1 MPLICIGGIY
11 MSSELEFAQN
21 LIDYIY
27 DSPTAYHAV
36 ARAKEDLCF
45 DGFVE
50 IKEEEKWNL
59 KKGGKYFVTK
69 NDSALT
75 AFVVGKGE
83 IEENGF
89 KIIGAHTDSPSF
101 RIKPSPEMVV
111 DDTYVRLNTE
121 VYGGPILNTWMDR
134 PLGVAGRVTLR
145 SENILYPETRLVNV
159 KRPIMIIPNLA
170 IHMNRDINTGIE
182 LNKQKDTLPLLS
194 MVNEELE
201 KNNYLISAIASEL
214 SVEKKQIIDF
224 DLFLYEYEKGSI
236 IGLNNEFI
244 SSSRLDDLAM
254 VHAGIRALTRTS
266 AVEATNV
273 LVCFDNEEVG
283 SSTKQGAD
291 SNMLVDILERITISL
306 DKNREDFLRAISKSF
321 VISADNAHAVH
332 PNSPE
337 KNDPTN
343 KSYLNKGPVIKISAS
358 QSYTTD
364 SNSDAVYELVCEKAG
379 VPVQKF
385 VNRSDAR
392 GGSTIGPISSTHL
405 NIRSV
410 DMGSPTLAMHSIRE
424 LGGVIDHT
432 YVTRSFEEFY
442 KI

>member
-1 MPLICIGGIY
+1 MNK
-11 MSSELEFAQN
+11 ELEFAQD

-27 DSPTAYHAV
+27 DSPTAFHAV
-36 ARAKEDLCF
+36 AKAKEDLCKE
-45 DGFVE
+45 GFLEV
-50 IKEEEKWNL
+50 KEEEKWNL
-59 KKGGKYFVTK
+59 EKGGKYFVTK

-75 AFVVGKGE
+75 AFVVGTGE
-83 IEENGF
+83 IEEKGF

-101 RIKPSPEMVV
+101 RIKPAPEMVV
-111 DDTYVRLNTE
+111 DNTYIRLNTE

-145 SENILYPETRLVNV
+145 SENILYPETRLVNIN
-159 KRPIMIIPNLA
+159 KPIMIIPNVA
-170 IHMNRDINTGIE
+170 IHMNRDVNTGIE

-194 MVNEELE
+194 MVSEELE
-201 KNNYLISAIASEL
+201 KNNYLMSAIAKEL
-214 SVEKKQIIDF
+214 SVELTQIIDF

-254 VHAGIRALTRTS
+254 VHAGIRAIAKVS
-266 AVEATNV
+266 AAKATNV
-273 LVCFDNEEVG
+273 MVCFDNEEVG

-321 VISADNAHAVH
+321 IISADNAHAVH

-337 KNDPTN
+337 KHDPTN
-343 KSYLNKGPVIKISAS
+343 KPYMNKGPVIKINAN

-385 VNRSDAR
+385 VNRSDVR

-410 DMGSPTLAMHSIRE
+410 DMGNPTLAMHSIRE
-424 LGGVIDHT
+424 LGGVLDHT
-432 YVTRSFEEFY
+432 YVTKSFEEFY

>member
-1 MPLICIGGIY
+1 
-11 MSSELEFAQN
+11 MSEELEFAQD

-27 DSPTAYHAV
+27 DSPTAFHAV
-36 ARAKEDLCF
+36 ARAKEDLF
-45 DGFVE
+45 KEGFIE
-50 IKEEEKWNL
+50 IREEEKWSL
-59 KKGGKYFVTK
+59 EKGGKYFVTK

-83 IEENGF
+83 IEKNGF

-101 RIKPSPEMVV
+101 RIKPLPEMIV
-111 DDTYVRLNTE
+111 DNTYVRLNTE
-121 VYGGPILNTWMDR
+121 AYGGLILNTWMDR
-134 PLGVAGRVTLR
+134 PLAVAGRVTLR
-145 SENILYPETRLVNV
+145 SENILYPETRLVNIN
-159 KRPIMIIPNLA
+159 KPIMIIPNLA

-194 MVNEELE
+194 MVSGELE
-201 KNNYLISAIASEL
+201 KNNYLMSTIANEL
-214 SVEKKQIIDF
+214 SVEQEKIIDF

-254 VHAGIRALTRTS
+254 VHAGIRALCKVD

-273 LVCFDNEEVG
+273 MVCFDNEEVG

-306 DKNREDFLRAISKSF
+306 DKNREDFLRAIAKSF
-321 VISADNAHAVH
+321 IISADNAHAVH

-343 KSYLNKGPVIKISAS
+343 KPYLNKGPVIKVSAS

-424 LGGVIDHT
+424 LGGVLDHT
-432 YVTRSFEEFY
+432 YVSKSFQEFY
-442 KI
+442 EI

>member
-1 MPLICIGGIY
+1 
-11 MSSELEFAQN
+11 MSKELEFAQN

-36 ARAKEDLCF
+36 AKAKEDLSKS
-45 DGFVE
+45 GFVE
-50 IKEEEKWNL
+50 IKEEDKWEL

-83 IEENGF
+83 IEESGF

-111 DDTYVRLNTE
+111 DNVYVRLNTE

-134 PLGVAGRVTLR
+134 PLSIAGRVTLK
-145 SENILYPETRLVNV
+145 SDDILHPETRLVNI

-170 IHMNRDINTGIE
+170 IHMNRNVNTGIE
-182 LNKQKDTLPLLS
+182 LNKQKDLLPLLS
-194 MVNEELE
+194 MVNENLE
-201 KNNYLISAIASEL
+201 KNNYLISAIAKEL
-214 SVEKKQIIDF
+214 SVDLKQIIDF

-254 VHAGIRALTRTS
+254 VHAGIS
-266 AVEATNV
+266 AISRDSSVQATNV
-273 LVCFDNEEVG
+273 IVCFDNEEVG

-291 SNMLVDILERITISL
+291 SNMLVDILERITISQGK
-306 DKNREDFLRAISKSF
+306 DREDFFRAISKSF
-321 VISADNAHAVH
+321 IISADNAHAVH

-343 KSYLNKGPVIKISAS
+343 KPYINQGPVIKISAS

-364 SNSDAVYELVCEKAG
+364 SNSDAVYELICEKAG
-379 VPVQKF
+379 VPIQKF

-424 LGGVIDHT
+424 LGGVLDHF

>member
-1 MPLICIGGIY
+1 MNN
-11 MSSELEFAQN
+11 ELEFAQN

-27 DSPTAYHAV
+27 DSPTAFHAV
-36 ARAKEDLCF
+36 AKVKEDLCKE
-45 DGFVE
+45 GFVE
-50 IKEEEKWNL
+50 LKEEEKWNL
-59 KKGGKYFVTK
+59 QKGGKYFVTK

-101 RIKPSPEMVV
+101 RIKPAPEMVV
-111 DDTYVRLNTE
+111 DNTYVRLNTE
-121 VYGGPILNTWMDR
+121 VYGGPILSTWMDR

-145 SENILYPETRLVNV
+145 SGNILYPETRLVNIN
-159 KRPIMIIPNLA
+159 KPIMIIPNLA
-170 IHMNRDINTGIE
+170 IHMNRDVNTGIE

-201 KNNYLISAIASEL
+201 KNNYLMSAIAKEL
-214 SVEKKQIIDF
+214 SVELKQIIDF

-254 VHAGIRALTRTS
+254 VHAGIKALTRVE

-273 LVCFDNEEVG
+273 MVCFDNEEVG

-291 SNMLVDILERITISL
+291 SNMLADILERITISL
-306 DKNREDFLRAISKSF
+306 GKNREDFLRALSKSF
-321 VISADNAHAVH
+321 MISADNAHAVH

-343 KSYLNKGPVIKISAS
+343 KLYMNKGPVIKINAN

-410 DMGSPTLAMHSIRE
+410 DMGNPTLAMHSIRE
-424 LGGVIDHT
+424 LGGVLDHT
-432 YVTRSFEEFY
+432 YATKSFEEFY

>member
-1 MPLICIGGIY
+1 MNK
-11 MSSELEFAQN
+11 ELEFAQN
-21 LIDYIY
+21 LIDFIY
-27 DSPTAYHAV
+27 DSPTSYHAV
-36 ARAKEDLCF
+36 AKVKEDL
-45 DGFVE
+45 GKANFVE

-69 NDSALT
+69 NDSALI

-89 KIIGAHTDSPSF
+89 KIIGAHTDSPTF
-101 RIKPSPEMVV
+101 RIKPTPEMVV
-111 DDTYVRLNTE
+111 DNTYVRLNTE

-134 PLGVAGRVTLR
+134 PLAIAGRVTLR
-145 SENILYPETRLVNV
+145 GKDILYPETKLLNI
-159 KRPIMIIPNLA
+159 KKPIMIIPNLA
-170 IHMNRDINTGIE
+170 IHMNREINTGIE

-194 MVNEELE
+194 MVSTELE
-201 KNNYLISAIASEL
+201 KNNYLMRAIAKEL
-214 SVEKKQIIDF
+214 SVDIKQIIDF

-254 VHAGIRALTRTS
+254 VHAGIRAL
-266 AVEATNV
+266 AIVPVVEATNV
-273 LVCFDNEEVG
+273 MVCFDNEEVG
-283 SSTKQGAD
+283 SSSKQGAD
-291 SNMLVDILERITISL
+291 SNMLVNILEHITIAL
-306 DKNREDFLRAISKSF
+306 GKNREDFLRTISKSF
-321 VISADNAHAVH
+321 IISADNAHAVH

-343 KSYLNKGPVIKISAS
+343 KPYMNKGPVIKINAN

-410 DMGSPTLAMHSIRE
+410 DIGSPTLAMHSIRE

-432 YVTRSFEEFY
+432 YVTKSFEEFY

>member
-1 MPLICIGGIY
+1 
-11 MSSELEFAQN
+11 MSKELEFAQN

-27 DSPTAYHAV
+27 DSPTAFHAV
-36 ARAKEDLCF
+36 AKVKEDLSEE
-45 DGFVE
+45 GFIE

-59 KKGGKYFVTK
+59 QKGGKYFVTK

-75 AFVVGKGE
+75 AFVVGKGA
-83 IEENGF
+83 IEESGF

-101 RIKPSPEMVV
+101 RIKPAPEMVV
-111 DDTYVRLNTE
+111 DNTYVRLNTE
-121 VYGGPILNTWMDR
+121 VYGGLILNTWMDR
-134 PLGVAGRVTLR
+134 PLAVAGRVTLR
-145 SENILYPETRLVNV
+145 SGNILYPETRLVNIN
-159 KRPIMIIPNLA
+159 KPIMIIPNVA

-194 MVNEELE
+194 MVSEELE
-201 KNNYLISAIASEL
+201 KNNYLMSAIASEL
-214 SVEKKQIIDF
+214 SVEQKAIIDF

-254 VHAGIRALTRTS
+254 VHAGIRALCRVE

-273 LVCFDNEEVG
+273 MVCFDNEEVG

-291 SNMLVDILERITISL
+291 SNMLVNLLERITISL
-306 DKNREDFLRAISKSF
+306 DKNREDFLRAIAKSF
-321 VISADNAHAVH
+321 IISADNAHAVH

-343 KSYLNKGPVIKISAS
+343 KPYLNKGPVIKISAS

-364 SNSDAVYELVCEKAG
+364 SNSDAVYELVCASAG

-410 DMGSPTLAMHSIRE
+410 DIGSPTLAMHSIRE
-424 LGGVIDHT
+424 LGGVLDHT
-432 YVTRSFEEFY
+432 YVTKSFQEFY
-442 KI
+442 EI

>member
-1 MPLICIGGIY
+1 MN
-11 MSSELEFAQN
+11 SEIEFAQN
-21 LIDYIY
+21 LIDFIY
-27 DSPTAYHAV
+27 DSPTAFHAV
-36 ARAKEDLCF
+36 ARAKEDLTKE
-45 DGFVE
+45 GFME
-50 IKEEEKWNL
+50 IAEEEKWSL
-59 KKGGKYFVTK
+59 KKGGKYFVSK

-75 AFVVGKGE
+75 AFVVGMGE

-101 RIKPSPEMVV
+101 RIKPAPEMVV
-111 DDTYVRLNTE
+111 DNAYVKLNTE

-134 PLGVAGRVTLR
+134 PLALAGRVTLR
-145 SENILYPETRLVNV
+145 SENLLYPETRLVNIN
-159 KRPIMIIPNLA
+159 KPIMIIPNLA

-182 LNKQKDTLPLLS
+182 LNKQKDTLPLLA
-194 MVNEELE
+194 MVSEELE
-201 KNNYLISAIASEL
+201 KDKYLLSTIASEL
-214 SVEKKQIIDF
+214 SVECKQIIDF

-254 VHAGIRALTRTS
+254 VHAGIRALAST
-266 AVEATNV
+266 APVQATNV
-273 LVCFDNEEVG
+273 MVCFDNEEVG

-291 SNMLVDILERITISL
+291 SNMLADILERITISQE
-306 DKNREDFLRAISKSF
+306 KNREDFLRALSKSF
-321 VISADNAHAVH
+321 MISADNAHAVH

-343 KSYLNKGPVIKISAS
+343 KPYINKGPVIKINAN

-385 VNRSDAR
+385 VNRSDAK

-432 YVTRSFEEFY
+432 YVTKSFQEFY